1 MKEIA
6 IDGPAGAGKSTVAKA
21 VAKKLGYN
29 YLDTGAMYRAAAF
42 YMIEQGIDPANAQLV
57 VGHLPHM
64 EMQIEYKDG
73 VQSVLVNGKDV
84 TAHIRTPQISR
95 GASDIAVIPEVRI
108 KLVEIQRGVSETY
121 NIVMDGRDI
130 GTYVLPHADYKFFLT
145 ASARERA
152 KRRYLELKETDP
164 NANID
169 SIEAEIIARD
179 KNDSSRK
186 FAPLK
191 QAEDAI
197 FVDTTAMSKE
207 QVILHIVGIITG
219 EK

>member
-130 GTYVLPHADYKFFLT
+130 ATYVLPHADYKFFLT

-164 NANID
+164 NANIN

-219 EK
+219 EN